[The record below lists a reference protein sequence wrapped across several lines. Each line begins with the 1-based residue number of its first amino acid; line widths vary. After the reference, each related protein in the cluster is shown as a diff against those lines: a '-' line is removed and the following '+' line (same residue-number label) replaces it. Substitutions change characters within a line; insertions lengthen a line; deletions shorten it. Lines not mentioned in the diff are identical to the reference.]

1 MTTVAVSHVMKFT
14 KQNFFVLVGG
24 MIIYVVDIGVDFWVA
39 SRYFC
44 QGQYS
49 WSILILCF
57 RGLSSIITQIFSYEW
72 FKNDWEGTDTGK
84 LKLVFLVHL
93 FHCGI
98 FIRYWFALK
107 YGYQVA
113 FKQTSSR
120 DASEADSSNFIQKQA
135 IDAVTDIN
143 MLRVFKTF
151 LETTPQLFL
160 QIYILVEHDK
170 THFYQYAAIIMSFC
184 GISLSM
190 VDYQISLRKS
200 LPDKDEFHV
209 LSKFM
214 YLFYKLL
221 TITSWILSISLITLL
236 SVRISVILLIFLWIC
251 GFAWTLKQH
260 TTFCKSKKME
270 YLYRTVVGIILIF
283 SFFNIKGR
291 RTIVWISI
299 YYATH
304 TVVTLGI
311 LCVYM
316 FWKHSFIKETCFT
329 IVSIL
334 TISSLVLGI
343 IFLVVYYSH
352 LHPTTYCR
360 PQACSDE
367 VDRVAGQKERV
378 KTDRFQ
384 NFLMQ

>member
-1 MTTVAVSHVMKFT
+1 MTTVEVSRMVKFT

-24 MIIYVVDIGVDFWVA
+24 MIVYVVDIGVDFWVA

-49 WSILILCF
+49 WSIWILCF
-57 RGLSSIITQIFSYEW
+57 RGLSSLITQIFSYVW
-72 FKNDWEGTDTGK
+72 FKNDWEGTDTWK

-107 YGYQVA
+107 CGCQAA

-120 DASEADSSNFIQKQA
+120 DAPEADPSSLIQKQA

-160 QIYILVEHDK
+160 QIYILMEHGK
-170 THFYQYAAIIMSFC
+170 TNFYQCAAIIMSLC

-200 LPDKDEFHV
+200 LPEKDEFHV
-209 LSKFM
+209 LSKLM
-214 YLFYKLL
+214 YLLYKFL

-236 SVRISVILLIFLWIC
+236 SVRFSVFLLIFLWIC
-251 GFAWTLKQH
+251 GFTWTLQQH

-291 RTIVWISI
+291 RAKVCISI

-311 LCVYM
+311 LLVYT
-316 FWKHSFIKETCFT
+316 FWKPSVIKEICFT

-334 TISSLVLGI
+334 TILSLVLGI
-343 IFLVVYYSH
+343 IFLVVYYSCF
-352 LHPTTYCR
+352 HPTTYCI
-360 PQACSDE
+360 PQAHSDE
-367 VDRVAGQKERV
+367 LDGVSGQKDRVKIG
-378 KTDRFQ
+378 RFQ

>member
-1 MTTVAVSHVMKFT
+1 MMKFT
-14 KQNFFVLVGG
+14 MQNFFFLVTG

-39 SRYFC
+39 SKYFC

-49 WSILILCF
+49 WSVLVLCF
-57 RGLSSIITQIFSYEW
+57 RGLSSLITQIFSYEW
-72 FKNDWEGTDTGK
+72 FKNDWEGTDTRK

-93 FHCGI
+93 FQCGI

-107 YGYQVA
+107 YGCQAA
-113 FKQTSSR
+113 FKQMSSR
-120 DASEADSSNFIQKQA
+120 DASETDLSNFIQKQA

-143 MLRVFKTF
+143 MLRLFKTF

-160 QIYILVEHDK
+160 QIYILMEHCK
-170 THFYQYAAIIMSFC
+170 INLYQCAAIVMSFC

-200 LPDKDEFHV
+200 LPDKEEFRV
-209 LSKFM
+209 SSKFM

-251 GFAWTLKQH
+251 GFTWTLKQH

-291 RTIVWISI
+291 RTKICISI

-304 TVVTLGI
+304 TVLTLGI
-311 LCVYM
+311 LFVYM
-316 FWKHSFIKETCFT
+316 FWKPSVINEMCFT
-329 IVSIL
+329 IVSIF
-334 TISSLVLGI
+334 TISSLLLGI
-343 IFLVVYYSH
+343 IFLVIYYSH
-352 LHPTTYCR
+352 FHPTAYCR
-360 PQACSDE
+360 PQVYSDE
-367 VDRVAGQKERV
+367 VDEVAGQKDGV
-378 KTDRFQ
+378 KTGRFQ

>member
-1 MTTVAVSHVMKFT
+1 MMKFT

-49 WSILILCF
+49 WSILVLCF
-57 RGLSSIITQIFSYEW
+57 RGFSSIITQIFSYEW

-84 LKLVFLVHL
+84 LKLIFLVHL

-107 YGYQVA
+107 YGCQVA

-120 DASEADSSNFIQKQA
+120 GASDADSSNFIQKQT

-160 QIYILVEHDK
+160 QIYILMEHGK
-170 THFYQYAAIIMSFC
+170 IHFYQYAAIIMSFF

-236 SVRISVILLIFLWIC
+236 SVRISVFLLIFLWIC
-251 GFAWTLKQH
+251 GFSWTLKQH

-291 RTIVWISI
+291 RTKVWISI

-304 TVVTLGI
+304 TIVTLGI
-311 LCVYM
+311 LFVYM
-316 FWKHSFIKETCFT
+316 FWKPSFIKEIRFT

-360 PQACSDE
+360 PQAYSDE
-367 VDRVAGQKERV
+367 VDGVAGQKERV
-378 KTDRFQ
+378 KTGRIQ

>member
-1 MTTVAVSHVMKFT
+1 MMKFT
-14 KQNFFVLVGG
+14 KQNFFFLVGG
-24 MIIYVVDIGVDFWVA
+24 MIIYVVDIVVDFWVA

-49 WSILILCF
+49 WSILIMCF
-57 RGLSSIITQIFSYEW
+57 RGLSSIITQVFSYKW

-84 LKLVFLVHL
+84 LKLVFLLHL

-107 YGYQVA
+107 YGCQAA

-120 DASEADSSNFIQKQA
+120 GASETDPSNFIQKQA

-143 MLRVFKTF
+143 MLRVFKAF

-160 QIYILVEHDK
+160 QIYILMEHGK
-170 THFYQYAAIIMSFC
+170 THFYQYAAIMMSFC

-209 LSKFM
+209 LSKFV

-251 GFAWTLKQH
+251 GFTWTLKQH

-291 RTIVWISI
+291 RTKVCLYI

-304 TVVTLGI
+304 TVVTLCI
-311 LCVYM
+311 LFVYM
-316 FWKHSFIKETCFT
+316 FWKPSIIKEICFT

-334 TISSLVLGI
+334 TILCLVLGI

-352 LHPTTYCR
+352 FHPTSYCT
-360 PQACSDE
+360 PQAYSDE
-367 VDRVAGQKERV
+367 MDGVAGQKVRV
-378 KTDRFQ
+378 KTGRFQ

>member
-1 MTTVAVSHVMKFT
+1 M
-14 KQNFFVLVGG
+14 
-24 MIIYVVDIGVDFWVA
+24 
-39 SRYFC
+39 FC
-44 QGQYS
+44 
-49 WSILILCF
+49 L
-57 RGLSSIITQIFSYEW
+57 
-72 FKNDWEGTDTGK
+72 D
-84 LKLVFLVHL
+84 
-93 FHCGI
+93 
-98 FIRYWFALK
+98 
-107 YGYQVA
+107 
-113 FKQTSSR
+113 
-120 DASEADSSNFIQKQA
+120 
-135 IDAVTDIN
+135 
-143 MLRVFKTF
+143 
-151 LETTPQLFL
+151 
-160 QIYILVEHDK
+160 
-170 THFYQYAAIIMSFC
+170 AAIIMSFC

-200 LPDKDEFHV
+200 LPDKDEFRV

-236 SVRISVILLIFLWIC
+236 SVRISVILMVFLWIC
-251 GFAWTLKQH
+251 GFTWTLKQH

-291 RTIVWISI
+291 RTKVCMSI

-311 LCVYM
+311 LFVYI
-316 FWKHSFIKETCFT
+316 FWKPSIIKETCFT

-367 VDRVAGQKERV
+367 VDGVAGQRERV

-384 NFLMQ
+384 NFLMQWHYRRFFSVDFFLFWFLVVVLVIFVTLKANSFWRVCFSVIGTCISSLRNTYWPALFALNNYLFSMIQRLCNMNIYVLVKVMFDKEVI

>member
-1 MTTVAVSHVMKFT
+1 MMKFT

-49 WSILILCF
+49 WSILVLCF
-57 RGLSSIITQIFSYEW
+57 RGFSSIITQIFSYEW

-84 LKLVFLVHL
+84 LKLIFLIHL

-107 YGYQVA
+107 YGCQIA

-120 DASEADSSNFIQKQA
+120 GASEADPSNFIQKQA

-160 QIYILVEHDK
+160 QIYILMEHGK
-170 THFYQYAAIIMSFC
+170 IHFYQYAAIIMSFF

-236 SVRISVILLIFLWIC
+236 SVRISVFLLIFLWIC
-251 GFAWTLKQH
+251 GFSWTLKQH

-270 YLYRTVVGIILIF
+270 YLYRTVVGIILMF

-291 RTIVWISI
+291 RTKVWISI

-311 LCVYM
+311 LFVYM
-316 FWKHSFIKETCFT
+316 FWKPSFMKEICFT

-367 VDRVAGQKERV
+367 VDGVAGQKERA
-378 KTDRFQ
+378 KTGRIQ

>member
-1 MTTVAVSHVMKFT
+1 MMKFT
-14 KQNFFVLVGG
+14 KQNFFILVGG

-72 FKNDWEGTDTGK
+72 FKNDWEGSDTGK

-107 YGYQVA
+107 YGCQVA

-120 DASEADSSNFIQKQA
+120 GTSEADPSNFTLKQA
-135 IDAVTDIN
+135 TDAVTDIN

-160 QIYILVEHDK
+160 QIYILMEHGK
-170 THFYQYAAIIMSFC
+170 THFFQYAAIIMSFC

-190 VDYQISLRKS
+190 VDYQTSLRKS
-200 LPDKDEFHV
+200 LDDKDEFRV

-236 SVRISVILLIFLWIC
+236 SVRISVILMIFLWIC
-251 GFAWTLKQH
+251 GFSWTLKQH

-291 RTIVWISI
+291 RTKVCISI

-311 LCVYM
+311 LFVYM
-316 FWKHSFIKETCFT
+316 FWKPSIIKEICFK

-343 IFLVVYYSH
+343 ISLVVYYSH

-367 VDRVAGQKERV
+367 VDGVAGQRERV
-378 KTDRFQ
+378 KIGRFQ
-384 NFLMQ
+384 NFLM

>member
-1 MTTVAVSHVMKFT
+1 MMRFT
-14 KQNFFVLVGG
+14 KSNFFFLVGG

-39 SRYFC
+39 SKYFC

-49 WSILILCF
+49 WSIFILCF
-57 RGLSSIITQIFSYEW
+57 RGLSSLITQVFSYEW

-93 FHCGI
+93 FQCGI

-107 YGYQVA
+107 YGCQAA
-113 FKQTSSR
+113 FKQTSCG
-120 DASEADSSNFIQKQA
+120 DASETDPSNFIQKQA

-151 LETTPQLFL
+151 LETIPQLFL
-160 QIYILVEHDK
+160 QIYILMEHGK
-170 THFYQYAAIIMSFC
+170 TNFYPYAAIAMSLC

-190 VDYQISLRKS
+190 VDYQVSLRKS
-200 LPDKDEFHV
+200 LPDKDEFRV
-209 LSKFM
+209 PSKFI

-221 TITSWILSISLITLL
+221 TITSWILSISLITRID
-236 SVRISVILLIFLWIC
+236 VRISVILLIFLWIC
-251 GFAWTLKQH
+251 GFTWTLKQH

-291 RTIVWISI
+291 RTKVCISI

-304 TVVTLGI
+304 TVLTLGI
-311 LCVYM
+311 LLVGM
-316 FWKHSFIKETCFT
+316 FWKPSIIKEMYFT

-334 TISSLVLGI
+334 TISSLALGI
-343 IFLVVYYSH
+343 TFLVVYYRCF
-352 LHPTTYCR
+352 HPTTYHR
-360 PQACSDE
+360 PQAYSDE
-367 VDRVAGQKERV
+367 VDGVAGKKDRV
-378 KTDRFQ
+378 KTGRFQ

>member
-1 MTTVAVSHVMKFT
+1 MAVAHMVKFT
-14 KQNFFVLVGG
+14 KQNFFFLVGG

-107 YGYQVA
+107 YGCQAA

-120 DASEADSSNFIQKQA
+120 GTSETDPSNFIQKQT

-143 MLRVFKTF
+143 MLRVFKAF

-160 QIYILVEHDK
+160 QIYILMEHGK
-170 THFYQYAAIIMSFC
+170 THSYQYAAIMMSFC

-200 LPDKDEFHV
+200 LPDKDEFH
-209 LSKFM
+209 LFSKFV

-236 SVRISVILLIFLWIC
+236 NVRISVILLIFLWIC
-251 GFAWTLKQH
+251 GFIWTLKQN

-270 YLYRTVVGIILIF
+270 YLYRTVVGIILFF

-291 RTIVWISI
+291 RTKFCISI

-311 LCVYM
+311 LFVYM
-316 FWKHSFIKETCFT
+316 FWKPSIIKEICFT

-334 TISSLVLGI
+334 TLSSLVLGI

-352 LHPTTYCR
+352 FHPTTYCT
-360 PQACSDE
+360 PQAYSDE
-367 VDRVAGQKERV
+367 MDGGAGQKVRV
-378 KTDRFQ
+378 KSGRFQ

>member
-1 MTTVAVSHVMKFT
+1 MMKFT
-14 KQNFFVLVGG
+14 KQNFFFLVGG

-49 WSILILCF
+49 WSILVLCF

-107 YGYQVA
+107 YGCQAA
-113 FKQTSSR
+113 FKQMSSR
-120 DASEADSSNFIQKQA
+120 GASEADPSNFIQKQA
-135 IDAVTDIN
+135 VDAVTDIN
-143 MLRVFKTF
+143 MLRLFKTF

-160 QIYILVEHDK
+160 QIYILMEHGK

-200 LPDKDEFHV
+200 LPDKDEFRV

-214 YLFYKLL
+214 YLLYKLL

-236 SVRISVILLIFLWIC
+236 SVRISVILLICLWIC
-251 GFAWTLKQH
+251 GFTWTLKQH

-270 YLYRTVVGIILIF
+270 YLYRIVVGIILIF

-291 RTIVWISI
+291 RTKVWISI

-311 LCVYM
+311 LFVYM
-316 FWKHSFIKETCFT
+316 FWKRSFIKEICFT

-334 TISSLVLGI
+334 TILSLVLGI
-343 IFLVVYYSH
+343 LFLAVYYSH
-352 LHPTTYCR
+352 LHPTTYFK

-367 VDRVAGQKERV
+367 VDGVTGQKERV

-384 NFLMQ
+384 DFLMQ

>member
-1 MTTVAVSHVMKFT
+1 MMKFT
-14 KQNFFVLVGG
+14 KQDFFFLVGG

-44 QGQYS
+44 EGQYS

-57 RGLSSIITQIFSYEW
+57 RGLSSLITQIFSYEW

-93 FHCGI
+93 FQCGI

-107 YGYQVA
+107 YGCQVA
-113 FKQTSSR
+113 FKQSSSR
-120 DASEADSSNFIQKQA
+120 DESEADLSNFIQKQS

-143 MLRVFKTF
+143 MLRMFKTF

-160 QIYILVEHDK
+160 QIYIVMGHGK

-209 LSKFM
+209 LPKLI

-221 TITSWILSISLITLL
+221 TIISWILSISLITLL

-251 GFAWTLKQH
+251 GFTWTLKQH

-291 RTIVWISI
+291 RTKVCLFI

-311 LCVYM
+311 LFVCM
-316 FWKHSFIKETCFT
+316 FWKPSIIEEICFT
-329 IVSIL
+329 IVGIL
-334 TISSLVLGI
+334 TISSLVSGI
-343 IFLVVYYSH
+343 IFLAVYYSH
-352 LHPTTYCR
+352 FHPTIYGR

-367 VDRVAGQKERV
+367 VDGVAGQKDRV
-378 KTDRFQ
+378 KTGRFQ

>member
-1 MTTVAVSHVMKFT
+1 MMKFT
-14 KQNFFVLVGG
+14 KQNFLFLVGG

-44 QGQYS
+44 EEQYS

-72 FKNDWEGTDTGK
+72 FKNDWGGTDTVK
-84 LKLVFLVHL
+84 LKLVFPVHL

-98 FIRYWFALK
+98 FLRYWFALK
-107 YGYQVA
+107 YGGQAA

-120 DASEADSSNFIQKQA
+120 DASEADPSSFIQKQA

-160 QIYILVEHDK
+160 QIYILMGRGK
-170 THFYQYAAIIMSFC
+170 THFFQYAAIIMSFC

-209 LSKFM
+209 LSRFM

-236 SVRISVILLIFLWIC
+236 SVRISIILMIFLWIC
-251 GFAWTLKQH
+251 GFTWTLKQH

-291 RTIVWISI
+291 RTKVCISI

-311 LCVYM
+311 LFVYM
-316 FWKHSFIKETCFT
+316 YWKPSIIKEICFT

-334 TISSLVLGI
+334 TLSSLVLGI

-352 LHPTTYCR
+352 FHPTSYCR
-360 PQACSDE
+360 PQASSDE
-367 VDRVAGQKERV
+367 VDAVAGQKDRV
-378 KTDRFQ
+378 KTVRFQ

>member
-1 MTTVAVSHVMKFT
+1 TMKFT
-14 KQNFFVLVGG
+14 KQNFVFLVGG

-39 SRYFC
+39 CRYFC

-57 RGLSSIITQIFSYEW
+57 RGFSSIITQIFSYHW

-84 LKLVFLVHL
+84 LKLIFLVHL

-107 YGYQVA
+107 YGCQAA
-113 FKQTSSR
+113 FKQTNSR
-120 DASEADSSNFIQKQA
+120 GASETDPSIFIQKQA

-160 QIYILVEHDK
+160 QIYILMEHGK
-170 THFYQYAAIIMSFC
+170 TNLYQYAAIMMSFC

-200 LPDKDEFHV
+200 LPDNNEFHV

-251 GFAWTLKQH
+251 GFTWTLKQH

-291 RTIVWISI
+291 RTKVCISI

-311 LCVYM
+311 LFVYM
-316 FWKHSFIKETCFT
+316 FLKPSVMKEIHFT

-334 TISSLVLGI
+334 TISGLVLGI

-352 LHPTTYCR
+352 FHPTIYCR
-360 PQACSDE
+360 SQTCSDE
-367 VDRVAGQKERV
+367 VDRVVGQKDRV
-378 KTDRFQ
+378 NTGRFQ
-384 NFLMQ
+384 NFLM